1 MTRSLVLAVVVL
13 FVVGFAAL
21 TIAAAAEQGVTL
33 ATLVSVVVLVLLGVG
48 AIGALRNPPRG

>member
-1 MTRSLVLAVVVL
+1 MTRSLVLAVVLL

-48 AIGALRNPPRG
+48 VIGALRNPPS

>member
-1 MTRSLVLAVVVL
+1 MTRSLVLAVVLL

-33 ATLVSVVVLVLLGVG
+33 ATLLSLVVLVLLGVG
-48 AIGALRNPPRG
+48 VIGALRNPPR

>member
-1 MTRSLVLAVVVL
+1 MTRSVVLAVVVL

-33 ATLVSVVVLVLLGVG
+33 ATLVSLAVLVLIGVG
-48 AIGALRNPPRG
+48 VIGALRNPPGG

>member
-1 MTRSLVLAVVVL
+1 MTRLLVLAVVLL

-33 ATLVSVVVLVLLGVG
+33 ATLVSLVVLVLLAVGV
-48 AIGALRNPPRG
+48 IGALRNPPT